1 MPREPATTPPTTK
14 PGNNTVSLRGS
25 ATITA
30 GVTCYNV
37 TDCLPYWTSKGS
49 LFQGNTYRVPSRTG
63 ENWALSSPVDWAS
76 WRAIGFDT
84 TGDIIVPDGGHG
96 DHRRHGVIRRRAC
109 RARLLVEV
117 GRRSASAMRVLAR
130 SI

>member
-1 MPREPATTPPTTK
+1 MEVWHKLRRKQLNQPALVSLARQDLDVGGGAIHVFFDASRTGHDTANNQIT
-14 PGNNTVSLRGS
+14 NNTLSLRGS

-37 TDCLPYWTSKGS
+37 TDCLPYWTSKGN
-49 LFQGNTYRVPSRTG
+49 LFQGNTYRVPGRTG

-84 TGDIIVPDGGHG
+84 TGDLIVP
-96 DHRRHGVIRRRAC
+96 
-109 RARLLVEV
+109 
-117 GRRSASAMRVLAR
+117 
-130 SI
+130 